1 MSVKIIFAVLAAI
14 LALAV
19 GSIQRADAG
28 DIQGDAYS
36 CQELWQ
42 MRNQIFK
49 TNGYCFRT
57 SRSIARYGNAGCRF
71 DREADVPLSAMDR
84 VILRD
89 IRKSEKRLGC

>member
-1 MSVKIIFAVLAAI
+1 MSVKIIFAALAATS
-14 LALAV
+14 ALAV
-19 GSIQRADAG
+19 GCIPRAAAG

-49 TNGYCFRT
+49 SNGYCFRT
-57 SRSIARYGNAGCRF
+57 SRSIAHYGNAGCRF
-71 DREADVPLSAMDR
+71 DHEAEVPLTAMDR

-89 IRKSEKRLGC
+89 IRKSEVRLGC